1 MGIGAPA
8 GGRAGR
14 DQPAAA
20 GSYGRGFYQLSV
32 EGVADGLVTVS
43 LALAIGGALAAGV
56 TLGQFVTRPIATPL
70 GPAEPAPRHDR
81 Q

>member
-1 MGIGAPA
+1 
-8 GGRAGR
+8 
-14 DQPAAA
+14 
-20 GSYGRGFYQLSV
+20 
-32 EGVADGLVTVS
+32 
-43 LALAIGGALAAGV
+43 LAAGV